1 MLLQVLKQADQE
13 LMKEKKIVPQNVAE
27 MAIIEE

>member
-1 MLLQVLKQADQE
+1 MLLQVLKQAEQKS
-13 LMKEKKIVPQNVAE
+13 MKEKKIVPQNVTE